1 MKKNK
6 IIAAIFAVW
15 LLASLFYIP
24 KLQLVYD
31 FESFFPKNN
40 PDLDFYLDFREKFEP
55 DDNFLFVAVVNSPTV
70 FEKTFLEKTDKL
82 VASLAQLNHVEEV
95 YAITNFKFPLK
106 TPFGWNNIKALHIQ
120 DPSRYAT
127 DSARIMN
134 DTRTAGK
141 FIDADAR
148 SLNIVVKTA
157 PLLTQQEGAILN
169 DAIFE
174 QLQQSGIAAYHVAG
188 RANVQ
193 TVFVRKNLEEMIFYT
208 LLSGLLVLVV
218 LWLIYRRIVPVLI
231 AFGSVVLSLIL
242 FIGTLAIIGVKL
254 NFMAQLFPILMLIVG
269 MSDVIHLLER
279 YQEELHLGKDAPTAM
294 KIALK
299 EIGMALFL
307 TSFTTAVGFLALLS
321 SDIVPIQQFGYKAAL
336 GVLVAWLVA
345 ILFTPIIL
353 LLFHPKHIAQGKFH
367 LPFLDVVTE
376 NIYHIT
382 KFQQAKVFV
391 VLLMV
396 LAFSFFGISKIST
409 DAKLKTDIPQ
419 DEKIM
424 DDYLFFETTYGGF
437 RSFEAA
443 LLPQGDYKITHT
455 NIISAIDKLQQYLA
469 TQKQVSFV
477 ASPADIYYNIN
488 CGMNGNK
495 VAYYRL
501 PDAENFEIV
510 SKEMK
515 NIPERYTATLINE
528 EQNIGRIT
536 GKLNDIGSVSSYN
549 MYSEIDNWI
558 AANIDS
564 NMLNIKFTGTG
575 LLIDNNNGYLIRSL
589 FNGLAL
595 AFAVISFV
603 MMLLY
608 RNLKMVVISLVPN
621 IIPLI
626 IAGGII
632 GYTGM
637 VLDAAT
643 SIIFTIAFGI
653 AVDDTLH
660 FLSRFKI
667 EKAKGLT
674 TDEALHRTL
683 TITGKA
689 LILTTVVLFSGFM
702 LLTFS
707 DFSGTFRVGFLVS
720 ITLIVALLL
729 DLFLLPVLIRF
740 FKI

>member
-6 IIAAIFAVW
+6 IIVAVFSLW
-15 LLASLFYIP
+15 LIASLFYIP

-40 PDLDFYLDFREKFEP
+40 PDLDFYLDFREKFKP
-55 DDNFLFVAVVNSPTV
+55 DDNFLFVAVANNSTV
-70 FEKTFLEKTDKL
+70 FEKSFLEKTDKL
-82 VASLAQLNHVEEV
+82 VTSLSQLQNVEEV
-95 YAITNFKFPLK
+95 YALTNFKFPLK
-106 TPFGWNNIKALHIQ
+106 TPFGWNSIKALHIE
-120 DPSRYAT
+120 DATRYAA
-127 DSARIMN
+127 DSSRIMN

-141 FIDADAR
+141 FIDAEAR
-148 SLNIVVKTA
+148 SLNIVVKTV
-157 PLLTQQEGAILN
+157 PLLTQQEGAVLN

-174 QLQQSGIAAYHVAG
+174 QLKQSGIAAYHVAG

-193 TVFVRKNLEEMIFYT
+193 TVFVRKNLQEMIFYT

-279 YQEELHLGKDAPTAM
+279 YQEELHLGKDAATAM
-294 KIALK
+294 KVALK

-307 TSFTTAVGFLALLS
+307 TSFTTAVGFLALIT

-345 ILFTPIIL
+345 ILLTPIIL
-353 LLFHPKHIAQGKFH
+353 LQFNPKHIAQGKYH
-367 LPFLDVVTE
+367 LPILDVVTE

-382 KFQQAKVFV
+382 KFQQGKVLV
-391 VLLMV
+391 VLFV
-396 LAFSFFGISKIST
+396 LLVFSFFGISKIST

-424 DDYLFFETTYGGF
+424 EDFLFFETTYGGF

-443 LLPQGDYKITHT
+443 LLPQGDYKITDAK
-455 NIISAIDKLQQYLA
+455 IISAIDKLQQYLA
-469 TQKQVSFV
+469 TQKKISFV
-477 ASPADIYYNIN
+477 ASPADIFYNIN

-495 VAYYRL
+495 PEYYQL
-501 PDAENFEIV
+501 PDEENFESV
-510 SKEMK
+510 SREMK
-515 NIPERYTATLINE
+515 NIPERYSATLINK
-528 EQNIGRIT
+528 EQNLGRLT
-536 GKLNDIGSVSSYN
+536 GKVNDIGSVSSYN
-549 MYSEIDNWI
+549 LYNEIDNWV
-558 AANIDS
+558 ATNIDT
-564 NMLNIKFTGTG
+564 NLLQIKFTGTG

-626 IAGGII
+626 LAGGII

-660 FLSRFKI
+660 FLSRFKV
-667 EKAKGLT
+667 EKSKGLS
-674 TDEALHRTL
+674 TDEALHQTL

-702 LLTFS
+702 LLAFS

-720 ITLIVALLL
+720 VTLVLALLL
-729 DLFLLPVLIRF
+729 DLFLLPVLIRL